1 MRHSQRCT
9 VAPLACWIIA
19 EASGEII
26 SAHCNC
32 MAGLGE
38 ACTHVAAV
46 AFFVESS
53 CRQKGIT
60 LCTEKKCKWIVPS
73 FQKDIPYL
81 PVKDI
86 DFRSAKR
93 KKMEMECKGL
103 CTPPTEVQPF
113 KMKDQLQAP
122 TDIELNE
129 FFDKLSKCN
138 TKPAILSTVP
148 EYALGYVPKSSLDSF
163 TRPLQSLYQPEY
175 LGLKFTDL
183 LTVCES
189 VEIQVT
195 AEMADMAEKETR
207 KQSNCKLW
215 FKYRAGRITASKMK
229 SVCRTDPA
237 SPSQS
242 LVKSICYPEVYRFKS
257 KATDWGCKHEQT
269 ARDSYFSEMKKSHD
283 GFQVSESGLVL
294 NSQWPH
300 LGASP
305 DGIISCD
312 CCGIGVLEIKCPY
325 CHRTD
330 TVVDA
335 SSEDKKFWR

>member
-1 MRHSQRCT
+1 M
-9 VAPLACWIIA
+9 
-19 EASGEII
+19 
-26 SAHCNC
+26 
-32 MAGLGE
+32 
-38 ACTHVAAV
+38 
-46 AFFVESS
+46 
-53 CRQKGIT
+53 
-60 LCTEKKCKWIVPS
+60 PS

-113 KMKDQLQAP
+113 KMKDLLQAP

-148 EYALGYVPKSSLDSF
+148 EYALGYVTKSSLDSF
-163 TRPLQSLYQPEY
+163 PRPLQPLYQPEY

-195 AEMADMAEKETR
+195 AEMADMVVKETK

-237 SPSQS
+237 NPSQS

-300 LGASP
+300 LG
-305 DGIISCD
+305 IICCD
-312 CCGIGVLEIKCPY
+312 CSGIGLLENKCPY
-325 CHRTD
+325 CHLQTLLWMLPVK
-330 TVVDA
+330 TTSFV
-335 SSEDKKFWR
+335 